1 MYDSVRDWANFLL
14 GYVPPWL
21 VGIVEKWL
29 FRCFYLVFSAVS
41 WLLGGGLWNWILN
54 NALYLAG
61 AYFISRILFDFMA
74 QWVVDSAEIDALSH
88 NPTIQDLMMRARYP
102 PFSRALYDKYKGWKV
117 RQIIVGQHPVAPVVY
132 QIVKTFSL
140 GLWDKIGH
148 TMFYSGRLHHV
159 LLFLV
164 LESPYNE
171 YKMISLDKNE
181 VVGIS
186 DNFTINS
193 EMIIRNVPNVK
204 QLDITLEKFL
214 EPAHNQKEK
223 HLKYKIMDNNCQ
235 GFTNFL
241 LEAHGILTSELNEFI
256 MQDIKKLSEIL
267 PSAAFRICDF
277 VMFISRL
284 WAYVLYVR

>member
-1 MYDSVRDWANFLL
+1 MYDSVREWANFLL

-21 VGIVEKWL
+21 LSLVEKWL
-29 FRCFYLVFSAVS
+29 FSCFYLVFSAVS

-88 NPTIQDLMMRARYP
+88 NPAIQDLMMRARYP

-132 QIVKTFSL
+132 QIVKIFSL

-148 TMFYSGRLHHV
+148 TMFYSGRLQHV

-214 EPAHNQKEK
+214 EPAHNKKEK

-267 PSAAFRICDF
+267 PSAVFRICDF